1 MPGSQAF
8 STYLSGMMRILIP
21 GFFFLFLSRL
31 SAQPRTDS
39 FLVNLLANAG
49 PVAQKVLVAP
59 DTYRVQIIYT
69 QIDRDAQNRPHFRH
83 YYFNYDPQLY
93 FNPASMVKMPLAFLT
108 LEKLNA
114 LRQTGINQN
123 TTVQI
128 DSSQPW
134 QHPYYRDTTAA
145 SGLPT
150 LGHFIKKVFLISDN
164 DAYNRLYQF
173 VGQQQIHQQLRSK
186 GYPNAVISR
195 QFLGLTQEQNRYTN
209 AMRFLD
215 AKGNQLYS
223 QPAQYNP
230 DSFDFSKKILL
241 GKGYL
246 NRYDSLVNEPFDFSW
261 HNNISLSDFQQMLQ
275 SVMFPESVPSK
286 QRFDLTKDDYH
297 FLRYWM
303 SAYPSETDDPKY
315 DTAQYYDSY
324 VKFFFY
330 DSTHRMPASVR
341 VFNKVGW
348 AYGFLT
354 DVSYVADFANNV
366 EYMLSATV
374 YVNSDGILNDDKYD
388 VDDIGHPFMF
398 QIGQAIYQSEL
409 KRQRKYRPNL
419 AEFQLKYNKRDPNDK
434 RPPVSNADN

>member
-1 MPGSQAF
+1 MIRNA
-8 STYLSGMMRILIP
+8 ILGVFVLI
-21 GFFFLFLSRL
+21 LSRL
-31 SAQPRTDS
+31 TAQPRTDA
-39 FLVNLLANAG
+39 FLTNLLADAG
-49 PVAQKVLVAP
+49 PVAKSVMAAP
-59 DTYRVQIIYT
+59 DKYRVQIIYT
-69 QIDRDAQNRPHFRH
+69 QIDRDAKNQPHFRH
-83 YYFNYDPQLY
+83 YYFNYDPELY
-93 FNPASMVKMPLAFLT
+93 FNPASMVKMPLAFLS

-114 LRQTGINQN
+114 LKATGIQKN
-123 TTVQI
+123 TTVLI

-134 QHPYYRDTTAA
+134 QHPYYKDSTTA
-145 SGLPT
+145 SGLPSI
-150 LGHFIKKVFLISDN
+150 GHFIKKVFLISDN

-195 QFLGLTQEQNRYTN
+195 QFLGLSQEQNRHTN
-209 AMRFLD
+209 AMRFVD
-215 AKGNQLYS
+215 ANGKILYQ

-230 DSFDFSKKILL
+230 DTFDFSKKILL

-246 NRYDSLVNEPFDFSW
+246 NRNDSLVNEPFDFSW

-275 SVMFPESVPSK
+275 SVMFPESVPAS
-286 QRFDLTKDDYH
+286 QRFQLTKDDYH

-330 DSTHRMPASVR
+330 DSIHRMPPSVR

-354 DVSYVADFANNV
+354 DVSYVADFANKV

-388 VDDIGHPFMF
+388 VDDIGHPFMY
-398 QIGQAIYQSEL
+398 QVGQAIYQYEL
-409 KRQRKYRPNL
+409 KRDRKYRPNL
-419 AEFQLKYNKRDPNDK
+419 NDFQLKYGKRDPNDK
-434 RPPVSNADN
+434 RLPVRNADN

>member
-1 MPGSQAF
+1 M
-8 STYLSGMMRILIP
+8 
-21 GFFFLFLSRL
+21 
-31 SAQPRTDS
+31 
-39 FLVNLLANAG
+39 
-49 PVAQKVLVAP
+49 
-59 DTYRVQIIYT
+59 
-69 QIDRDAQNRPHFRH
+69 
-83 YYFNYDPQLY
+83 
-93 FNPASMVKMPLAFLT
+93 
-108 LEKLNA
+108 EKLNA
-114 LRQTGINQN
+114 LKSTGIQKN

-134 QHPYYRDTTAA
+134 QHPFYKDTTAA
-145 SGLPT
+145 SGWPSI
-150 LGHFIKKVFLISDN
+150 GHFIKKVFLISDN

-195 QFLGLTQEQNRYTN
+195 QFLGLTQEQNRHTN
-209 AMRFLD
+209 AMRFVD
-215 AKGNQLYS
+215 AKGKILYQ

-230 DSFDFSKKILL
+230 DTFDFSKKILL

-275 SVMFPESVPSK
+275 SVMFPQSVPAS
-286 QRFDLTKDDYH
+286 QRFNLTTEDYQY
-297 FLRYWM
+297 LRYWM

-330 DSTHRMPASVR
+330 DSTHRMPPSVR

-354 DVSYVADFANNV
+354 DVSYVADFANKV
-366 EYMLSATV
+366 EYMLAATV

-388 VDDIGHPFMF
+388 IDDIGHPFLY
-398 QIGQAIYQSEL
+398 QIGQSIYQYEL
-409 KRQRKYRPNL
+409 KRERKRQPDL
-419 AEFQLKYNKRDPNDK
+419 KEFQLKYGQRDPNDK
-434 RPPVSNADN
+434 RPPVRNADN